1 VYIDAARGTR
11 IVICDLQT
19 LQLNSLIAFTQ
30 PRSKLCAQE
39 SHLVTDYYVPV
50 KQKQTLTKKRTKL
63 KRDADKTR

>member
-11 IVICDLQT
+11 IVICD

-63 KRDADKTR
+63 KRDADKIR